1 MKRILLTAF
10 SAAAIAAA
18 AQNDIHDTVT
28 TSAAYANDIWYSLQN
43 DNQGSQPR
51 ANWDLA
57 FEANGY
63 TTAILINSGNGV
75 ELYQTNMP
83 ASDFSVAINPSD
95 VSSMPKR
102 YNTDTSWAYG
112 AFNLPST
119 SQYDLGWG
127 VYNPTTHIVT
137 GDSVYVMKL
146 ANGAYKKILIDDL
159 NGGTYNFRYDDLGGT
174 GSGTSVSV
182 VKSAYATKNFGYYSI
197 QNGQALDREPAATSW
212 DLLFTKYTAFIPS
225 AYGVTGV
232 LQNKGVLVQQANDIA
247 NPATS
252 VPSSSVFNQE
262 INTIGYD
269 WKTYNM
275 SAGSYG
281 VGADTV
287 YFVKDKTGNTWRLRF
302 TGFGGSNNGNYMFT
316 KTLLSSTTGIH
327 DEEGNSLGSL
337 ALYPNPANGESV
349 NLVFSMQQAGSQPS
363 VSVYALDG
371 RLLKASRIEQFDAAQ
386 LNQYRLDL
394 QGLPAGI
401 YTVKLEAAGGSI
413 SKKLVIT
420 Q

>member
-1 MKRILLTAF
+1 MKRILLSAF
-10 SAAAIAAA
+10 TAAAITAA
-18 AQNDIHDTVT
+18 AQSSIHDTVST
-28 TSAAYANDIWYSLQN
+28 GAAYANDIWYSLQN

-51 ANWDLA
+51 AGWDLA

-83 ASDFSVAINPSD
+83 ASDFSVAINPSG

-127 VYNPTTHIVT
+127 VYNPATHIVS

-146 ANGAYKKILIDDL
+146 ANGAYKKVLIDNL
-159 NGGTYNFRYDDLGGT
+159 NGGTYTFRYDDLGGT
-174 GSGTSVSV
+174 GSGTSVSL
-182 VKSAYATKNFGYYSI
+182 VKGAYATKNFGYYSI
-197 QNGQALDREPAATSW
+197 QNGQALDREPAAAGW
-212 DLLFTKYTAFIPS
+212 DLLFTKYTAFIPT
-225 AYGVTGV
+225 AYGVAGV
-232 LQNKGVLVQQANDIA
+232 LQNKGVLVQQANDVA
-247 NPATS
+247 NPATTM
-252 VPSSSVFNQE
+252 PASSVFNQE

-269 WKTYNM
+269 WKNYNM
-275 SAGSYG
+275 SANSYG

-287 YFVKDKTGNTWRLRF
+287 YFVKDKAGNTWRLQF
-302 TGFGGSNNGNYMFT
+302 TGFGGSANGNYMFA
-316 KTLLSSTTGIH
+316 KTMLSSATGVR
-327 DEEGNSLGSL
+327 DEDGNSLGSL

-349 NLVFSMQQAGSQPS
+349 NVVFSMPQTSSLPTI
-363 VSVYALDG
+363 SVYGPDG
-371 RLLKASRIEQFDAAQ
+371 RLVKTARMEQFNAAQ
-386 LNQYRLDL
+386 LNQYHLSL
-394 QGLPAGI
+394 QGISAGI
-401 YTVKLEAAGGSI
+401 YTVKLEAPGSAI
-413 SKKLVIT
+413 IKKLVIT

>member
-1 MKRILLTAF
+1 MIATAQTT
-10 SAAAIAAA
+10 I
-18 AQNDIHDTVT
+18 QDTVST
-28 TSAAYANDIWYSLQN
+28 GAAYANDIWYSLQN

-51 ANWDLA
+51 AGWDLA

-75 ELYQTNMP
+75 ELYQTNLT
-83 ASDFSVAINPSD
+83 ASDFSVAINPSS

-127 VYNPTTHIVT
+127 VYNPTTHIVS

-146 ANGAYKKILIDDL
+146 ANGTYKKVLIENL
-159 NGGTYNFRYDDLGGT
+159 NGGTYTFRYDDLGGT
-174 GSGTSVSV
+174 GNGTSVSV
-182 VKSAYATKNFGYYSI
+182 AKSGYATKNFGYYSI
-197 QNGQALDREPAATSW
+197 QNGQALDREPATASW
-212 DLLFTKYTAFIPS
+212 DLLFTKYTAFIPA

-252 VPSSSVFNQE
+252 VPASAAFSQE
-262 INTIGYD
+262 MNTIGYD
-269 WKTYNM
+269 WKSYNM
-275 SAGSYG
+275 STNSYG

-287 YFVKDKTGNTWRLRF
+287 YFVKDKAGNTWRLQF
-302 TGFGGSNNGNYMFT
+302 TGFGGSSTGNYMFS
-316 KTLLSSTTGIH
+316 KTMLSSATGIH

-349 NLVFSMQQAGSQPS
+349 NIVFSMQQTSGLPS
-363 VSVYALDG
+363 VSVYGLDG
-371 RLLKASRIEQFDAAQ
+371 RLVKAARIEQFNAGQ
-386 LNQYRLDL
+386 LNQCQLGL
-394 QGLPAGI
+394 QGLSAGI
-401 YTVKLEAAGGSI
+401 YTVKLEVAGSAI
-413 SKKLVIT
+413 TKKLVIT